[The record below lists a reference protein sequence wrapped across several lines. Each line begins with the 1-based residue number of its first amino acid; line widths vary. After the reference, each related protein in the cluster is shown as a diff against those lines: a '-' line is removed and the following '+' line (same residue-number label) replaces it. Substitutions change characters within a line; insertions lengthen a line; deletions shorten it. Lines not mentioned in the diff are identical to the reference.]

1 MLEKLSTIEPDG
13 WDKEQIKLEIPKL
26 QEEVVE
32 LVRKL
37 IAEKK
42 KGLLVVIQGIDGS
55 GKDGLLKGLFHGMSP
70 GWINVKY
77 FVKPSE
83 EEFAHDF
90 LWRVHPH
97 VPKKGEIGV
106 FIRSHYEDI
115 LVPSVYGYIDKK
127 TIDKRYDQIN
137 AFESYLQENNVEVVK
152 FYLHISKEKQEETLM
167 ERVTDPKKHWK
178 HSDGDWET
186 REKWDELMK
195 TYEKILKKC
204 STIPWYVIPSDKNWV
219 KEYTSLVIMKDI
231 LKKLNPKYPK
241 LISERFSEK

>member
-1 MLEKLSTIEPDG
+1 
-13 WDKEQIKLEIPKL
+13 
-26 QEEVVE
+26 
-32 LVRKL
+32 
-37 IAEKK
+37 
-42 KGLLVVIQGIDGS
+42 
-55 GKDGLLKGLFHGMSP
+55 MSP

-115 LVPSVYGYIDKK
+115 LVPSVYGYIDKR

-137 AFESYLQENNVEVVK
+137 AFENYLQENNVEVVK

-186 REKWDELMK
+186 RDKWDELMK

-219 KEYTSLVIMKDI
+219 KEYTSLVIMRDV